1 LKHFFF
7 SCVLILNYYVDYN
20 TIENEFNNMKGI
32 YLTEEGKQEIEAK
45 IAELETYQHTIDDI
59 ENCSDEDCFYI
70 GERSGEILKLKEI
83 LSSATIL
90 PVEESWESMV
100 EGDDDYEHY
109 IENIVCFPSSYPN
122 GVIIEPKK

>member
-1 LKHFFF
+1 M
-7 SCVLILNYYVDYN
+7 V
-20 TIENEFNNMKGI
+20 GI
-32 YLTEEGKQEIEAK
+32 YLTQEGKQEIEAK
-45 IAELETYQHTIDDI
+45 LKQIRINNRDDY
-59 ENCSDEDCFYI
+59 ESDEDYLLRKHNLEQDFI
-70 GERSGEILKLKEI
+70 DSI
-83 LSSATIL
+83 LSLATIL